1 MQGRNPFFSARNALV
16 IATMS
21 VALAGCLSKEESESE
36 TSFVGETLSDHE
48 LTGSVGDGPIVG
60 AKVRVLTK
68 DGTELAQLESDG
80 SAGYTVTVRTKG
92 KHYPL
97 TIDARNGIDLV
108 TNLSPDFD
116 LFGAAL
122 EPGKK
127 SVANVNPFSTLAYE
141 LARDMSGGVSKSNL
155 AVAESVVSAS
165 LNSGLST
172 LVETGPMMTAIDTS
186 NIAEIVKASETLG
199 ELIRRVRDLQNIVN
213 RPASGNSVIRAIASD
228 LTDSVIDG
236 RGGSRVDAR
245 VSALTVVAAVP
256 VLLESMQ
263 NELHVYGQNA
273 TDVMTAAMNKVAGGT
288 VDTGFEDLTVTPQML
303 NTVRVGLAAL
313 LAVVPSEKLQALS
326 TAVDQVEAGMGPA
339 SVQAIIPDDYRT
351 TLEQSLVI
359 VAGSDDATI
368 SKVNTVSRDGGAEPA
383 PVNNPPTIGGTPVT
397 SVEEG
402 TDYSFTPSASD
413 PDGDALTFTI
423 AGRPDWAS
431 FDTNTGQL
439 SGAPQSGDAG
449 TYAGIIISASDGE
462 FTESLAEF
470 AVTVTQPTPVP
481 VNSAPTIGGT
491 PATSVEEGANYSFMP
506 SASDADGDTLTFSIT
521 GKPAWASFDTS
532 TGALTG
538 MPGAAD
544 VGVYDRIAI
553 SVTDSLETVS
563 LAAFSI
569 EVVAKNSS
577 LGSATLTWI
586 APTQNEDG
594 TELTDLAGYRL
605 YWGTTPGT
613 YPNSVTIDNPTVTTY
628 IVENLSPGTYEFVA
642 TSFNTSGVESSYSEA
657 ATKVVP

>member
-16 IATMS
+16 IAATF
-21 VALAGCLSKEESESE
+21 VALAGCLSEEEPESGAQLDE
-36 TSFVGETLSDHE
+36 ETLWDHE
-48 LTGSVGDGPIVG
+48 LTGSIGDGPIVG
-60 AKVRVLTK
+60 ANVRVLAK

-80 SAGYTVTVRTKG
+80 SASYTVTVRTKG

-155 AVAESVVSAS
+155 VIAESVVSEA

-172 LVETGPMMTAIDTS
+172 LIATGPMVTPIDTS

-199 ELIRRVRDLQNIVN
+199 ELIRRVRDLQKMHN
-213 RPASGNSVIRAIASD
+213 RPASGNSVIRAVASD
-228 LTDSVIDG
+228 LTDNVIDG

-245 VSALTVVAAVP
+245 VSALTVVAAVS

-288 VDTGFEDLTVTPQML
+288 VENSFEDLTVTPQML
-303 NTVRVGLAAL
+303 STARVGLAAL

-326 TAVDQVEAGMGPA
+326 TAVNQVQAGMRPE
-339 SVQAIIPDDYRT
+339 SVRTIIPDDYQT
-351 TLEQSLVI
+351 TLEESLVI

-368 SKVNTVSRDGGAEPA
+368 STVNAVSRDGGADPV
-383 PVNNPPTIGGTPVT
+383 PVNNPPAISGSPAT
-397 SVEEG
+397 SVAEG
-402 TDYSFTPSASD
+402 ASYSFTPSASD
-413 PDGDALTFTI
+413 PNGDALAFTI
-423 AGRPDWAS
+423 VGRPVWAS

-439 SGAPQSGDAG
+439 SGAPQSGDVG
-449 TYAGIIISASDGE
+449 THGGIIISASDGE

-470 AVTVTQPTPVP
+470 AITVTQASP
-481 VNSAPTIGGT
+481 VNSPPTIGGN
-491 PATSVEEGANYSFMP
+491 PATSVEEGASYSFTP
-506 SASDADGDTLTFSIT
+506 AASDPDGDTLTFSIT
-521 GKPAWASFDTS
+521 GKPGWASFNTS
-532 TGALTG
+532 TGGLTG
-538 MPGAAD
+538 VPNAAD
-544 VGVYDRIAI
+544 VGVYDRISI
-553 SVTDSLETVS
+553 SVTDSVDTVS
-563 LAAFSI
+563 LADFSI
-569 EVVAKNSS
+569 DVVAANSS
-577 LGSATLTWI
+577 TGSVTLSWT
-586 APTQNEDG
+586 APTENEDG
-594 TELTDLAGYRL
+594 STLDDLSGYRI
-605 YWGTTPGT
+605 YWGTTPGN
-613 YPNSVTIDNPTVTTY
+613 YANSLTIDSPGLTTY
-628 IVENLSPGTYEFVA
+628 VIDNLAPGTYEFVA
-642 TSFNTSGVESSYSEA
+642 TSINAAGIESVYSNA
-657 ATKVVP
+657 ATKTVQ